1 MGNSI
6 PEEAK
11 SWNKYCTEI
20 LESIDPSYT
29 CLKMESMTALQII
42 VFSKLKNVSVSDSLK
57 KNMGTMGFANKG
69 GLSVSFIYLRSS
81 FKVIICHLNSG
92 QSKKSSDGR
101 IDQLKALVPELIP
114 VDDTPVKKVI
124 YSLTPGLL
132 LGWAFRLNQKTKS
145 GQLLWSTNSKDGFGR

>member
-1 MGNSI
+1 MGNSL

-11 SWNKYCTEI
+11 NWTKHCTEI
-20 LESIDPSYT
+20 LESIDPNYT

-42 VFSKLKNVSVSDSLK
+42 VFSKLKNLSVSDSLK

-114 VDDTPVKKVI
+114 VDDTPVKKVVCC
-124 YSLTPGLL
+124 LTQGLL
-132 LGWAFRLNQKTKS
+132 LGWALRLNQKTES
-145 GQLLWSTNSKDGFGR
+145 GQLFWSANGKDSFGR